1 MKKQIYYVLFFF
13 VLTAIQAE
21 GQHNISTELIKKIE
35 EVQEKAIKGYEL
47 RNSESLIKAA
57 SILIHNPEIQQF
69 MGETA
74 IDTIP
79 NENSVTAEVERAFFN
94 PTQLLADA
102 KSYRPVD
109 ARILKW
115 RIHFLE
121 KKLKNYNKMS
131 IEVKETGG
139 GIKVKNYLIYSK
151 NSKTIATD
159 FPKNKTI
166 TLSVRV
172 GNDLRL
178 SVWDK
183 DKKKRIGKS
192 EFIGNAR
199 IISFTTDDTST
210 YQIKIENVAS
220 KANDCL
226 LMIETK

>member
-13 VLTAIQAE
+13 ILIAIQAK
-21 GQHNISTELIKKIE
+21 GQHSISTELIKKIE
-35 EVQEKAIKGYEL
+35 EVHEKATKGYEL
-47 RNSESLIKAA
+47 RNSEALIKAA
-57 SILIHNPEIQQF
+57 SILINNPEIQQL
-69 MGETA
+69 MGEIT
-74 IDTIP
+74 IDTIS
-79 NENSVTAEVERAFFN
+79 EQEQVATDVQHFFFN
-94 PTQLLADA
+94 PTELLADA
-102 KSYRPVD
+102 ESYRPVD
-109 ARILKW
+109 AHILKW
-115 RIHFLE
+115 RIRFLQ

-131 IEVKETGG
+131 VEVKETGG

-159 FPKNKTI
+159 FPENKTI

-199 IISFTTDDTST
+199 IISFKTDNSST

-220 KANDCL
+220 EANDCL

>member
-1 MKKQIYYVLFFF
+1 MKKQIYYALLLCVFAAFR
-13 VLTAIQAE
+13 AE
-21 GQHNISTELIKKIE
+21 GQHSIATELIKKIE
-35 EVQEKAIKGYEL
+35 EVQKKAAKGYEL
-47 RNSESLIKAA
+47 RNSEALIKAA
-57 SILIHNPEIQQF
+57 DILIRNPEIQQF
-69 MGETA
+69 EGEINT
-74 IDTIP
+74 DTIQKEHQVAMNIEP
-79 NENSVTAEVERAFFN
+79 TFFN

-102 KSYRPVD
+102 EEYRPVD

-115 RIHFLE
+115 RIRFLE
-121 KKLKNYNKMS
+121 KKLKNYTKMAVN
-131 IEVKETGG
+131 IKELGG
-139 GIKVKNYLIYSK
+139 GIKVKNYLVYSK
-151 NSKTIATD
+151 NSKTIATN

-199 IISFTTDDTST
+199 IISFTTSEAGI
-210 YQIKIENVAS
+210 YQIKIENVATE
-220 KANDCL
+220 ANDCL